1 MMKKMSSI
9 ALSAVALV
17 LPFMTR
23 AAVSIDF
30 PGNGSFAGFE
40 SQDLKVTIGKIVQVV
55 VGFLG
60 ILLVL
65 FILYAGFL
73 WMTSQGNEEQISKAK
88 GMISAAVIGLVL
100 ILAAYSIASFVINSV
115 GGAV

>member
-1 MMKKMSSI
+1 MVLSVM
-9 ALSAVALV
+9 ALA
-17 LPFMTR
+17 LPFVTR

-30 PGNGSFAGFE
+30 PGDGSFAGFA
-40 SQDLKVTIGKIVQVV
+40 SQDLKVTIGRIVQVI

-88 GMISAAVIGLVL
+88 GMISAAVVGLIL
-100 ILAAYSIASFVINSV
+100 ILAAYTIASFVINSV
-115 GGAV
+115 GTAVS